1 MIIIM
6 MKMIKVTTTIS
17 SYHSNTKLSSYLKIL
32 DCEGP
37 LQPRVVQSTEH
48 SFGQF
53 PASSVLILAEEDGRL
68 ANGKRNYWLAES
80 GKTTWQGFI
89 MRVDRR
95 SSYMQICKRMIT
107 GIQIKNTRN
116 EEARTYGTDKFQV
129 SGSENETGPWKTLV
143 QDHLDDPTN
152 SSGPI
157 PLVNFTFEEPV
168 QIQYLRFD
176 LISNWGAGGGGL
188 QYFAAILETSK

>member
-1 MIIIM
+1 M
-6 MKMIKVTTTIS
+6 
-17 SYHSNTKLSSYLKIL
+17 KIL

-53 PASSVLILAEEDGRL
+53 PASSVLILAEEDSYLPL
-68 ANGKRNYWLAES
+68 ANGKRNYWLAENR
-80 GKTTWQGFI
+80 KTTWQGFI

-116 EEARTYGTDKFQV
+116 GEARTYGTNKFQV

-168 QIQYLRFD
+168 QIQYLKFD
-176 LISNWGAGGGGL
+176 LISYWGAGGGGL
-188 QYFAAILETSK
+188 QYFAAIPATSKYWQNNYIVL